1 MSSATT
7 QRGPYLGAMLRPCW
21 QWVRD
26 EIFSG
31 VLAAG
36 YDDLT
41 AAHVGV
47 FRYPGLD
54 RQRPSELAEQLRI
67 TRQSVNDLLG
77 HLERCGYIT
86 RENDPADRRARV
98 VRLTTKGRRLQST
111 IGDEAQAAEQR
122 IAEWL
127 GPRRFSQLRD
137 ALAILDERMNA
148 DLQD

>member
-7 QRGPYLGAMLRPCW
+7 EQGPYLGGMLRPCW

-36 YDDLT
+36 YDDLS

-54 RQRPSELAEQLRI
+54 GQRPSELAEQLRI
-67 TRQSVNDLLG
+67 TRQSVNDLVG

-86 RENDPADRRARV
+86 REDDPTDRRARV
-98 VRLTTKGRRLQST
+98 VRLTAKGQRLQNT
-111 IGDEAQAAEQR
+111 ITDEARAAEQR
-122 IAEWL
+122 MAEWL
-127 GPRRFSQLRD
+127 GPRRYSQLRE
-137 ALAILDERMNA
+137 ALAALDVFIHT
-148 DLQD
+148 DHDD